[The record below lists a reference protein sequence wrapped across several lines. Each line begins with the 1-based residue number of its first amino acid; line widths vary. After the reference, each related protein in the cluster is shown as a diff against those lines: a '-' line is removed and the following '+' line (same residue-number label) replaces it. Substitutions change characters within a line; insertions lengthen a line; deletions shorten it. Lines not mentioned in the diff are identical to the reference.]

1 MTAMAA
7 NSDLSLEGYDN
18 ICMHYAQTLKDW
30 RYRFNDAAAA
40 VRSQGFDD
48 VFIRCWNYYFTYCE
62 AGFHSG
68 TEGCLILV
76 FSRPGNAAILLPGS
90 LTKSILA
97 RNASS

>member
-18 ICMHYAQTLKDW
+18 ICMH
-30 RYRFNDAAAA
+30 YRFNDAAAA

-76 FSRPGNAAILLPGS
+76 FSRPGNAAVVLPGS
-90 LTKSILA
+90 LTSSILA